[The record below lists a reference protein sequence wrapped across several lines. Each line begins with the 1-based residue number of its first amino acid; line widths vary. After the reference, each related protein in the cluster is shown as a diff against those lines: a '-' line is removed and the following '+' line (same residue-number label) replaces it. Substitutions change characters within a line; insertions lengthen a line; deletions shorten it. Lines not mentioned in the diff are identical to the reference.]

1 MPIKFLMIIIVIYR
15 SGFIWVLQYWKGMVL
30 ALPLE
35 HCKKAALSKKLT
47 GLDKILICAFKGV
60 GKTKVGDGEEAFS
73 VWEEIFLFVYP

>member
-35 HCKKAALSKKLT
+35 HYKKAALSKKLT
-47 GLDKILICAFKGV
+47 GQDKILICEFKGV